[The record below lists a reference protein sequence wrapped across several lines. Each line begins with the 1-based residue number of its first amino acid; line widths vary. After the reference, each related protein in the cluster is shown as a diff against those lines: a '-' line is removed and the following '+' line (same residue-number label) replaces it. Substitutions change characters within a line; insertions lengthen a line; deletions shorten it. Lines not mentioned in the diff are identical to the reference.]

1 MKLINIAKL
10 TTGAAIACM
19 LTSCSGQR
27 STEQIKPFVI
37 CKERIEGRFNKQGD
51 VEETPGP
58 VGRCSTNLR
67 KISTHY
73 VAKDGKI
80 YWMRQEHSRNT
91 HCISGTGDASAL
103 IYNLS
108 PACLFSRPGQYDAIE
123 DRWLKLVTQ
132 DSTAFQSLEDTSE
145 PLPYWKKDQYSHY
158 AKDTNH
164 VYYKHAKIEGAK
176 PELFAVFF
184 PFGTDDNWRKYE
196 FSKSED
202 EVFVGGKPIG
212 KIDLNQFTPLKPVR
226 CPEHGLKTCA
236 YVPDMESFFTAGNWG
251 SGILGKLG
259 NDLIFLR
266 EHGADYFQGMASPDM
281 FMFVTSKKIY
291 LYTHGTFY
299 ELAAGSPS
307 STRILVPMDVDYYEN
322 NI

>member
-1 MKLINIAKL
+1 MRPMNILKFA
-10 TTGAAIACM
+10 TGSAIAFM

-27 STEQIKPFVI
+27 STEEIKPFVI
-37 CKERIEGRFNKQGD
+37 CKERIEGRFNKQGG

-123 DRWLKLVTQ
+123 DRWLKLVTH
-132 DSTAFQSLEDTSE
+132 DSTAFQSLEDTDQT
-145 PLPYWKKDQYSHY
+145 LPYWQQDQLSHY
-158 AKDTNH
+158 AKDASS
-164 VYYKHAKIEGAK
+164 VYHYQNRIEGAT
-176 PELFAVFF
+176 PALFKVFF
-184 PFGTDDNWRKYE
+184 PFGNDRSWHRYE
-196 FSKSED
+196 FSKSD
-202 EVFVGGKPIG
+202 KDIFLGGKSIG
-212 KIDLNQFTPLKPVR
+212 KLDLSQLEPLKPVR
-226 CPEHGLKTCA
+226 CPGHGLITCTYA
-236 YVPDMESFFTAGNWG
+236 AEIDDLLNRGWGNG
-251 SGILGKLG
+251 LLGKLG

-281 FMFVTSKKIY
+281 FMFVTTKKVY

-299 ELAAGSPS
+299 ELAASSPS
-307 STRILVPMDVDYYEN
+307 STRVLVPMDVDYYEN
-322 NI
+322 NK